1 MTLDITLQSE
11 LNELFSDSNTSFYYL
26 RFCFSMKCLAED
38 EDILEK
44 VPYLLTN
51 KLPLFEFMKNEMR
64 FEYDENNAAQR
75 VQTAAQIN
83 PWKQDEKNMET
94 N

>member
-1 MTLDITLQSE
+1 MALNEETVMTLNIALSSE
-11 LNELFSDSNTSFYYL
+11 LNELFNESNTSFYYL
-26 RFCFSMKCLAED
+26 RFCFSMECLSED
-38 EDILEK
+38 QEMLEK

-51 KLPLFEFMKNEMR
+51 KLPLFEFMKNEIR

-83 PWKQDEKNMET
+83 PWK
-94 N
+94 